1 MANYLFTLTITPVQ
15 SFISQAR
22 KTKDLFAG
30 SEILSALIRKSLESL
45 NQEKIIFPQDRK
57 FVSNKFVAKLENK
70 TEEDIKKI
78 GQELEE
84 KIHNSFI
91 NTIFKSTNI
100 CDNHLENFFKI
111 YWVAVEL
118 EDDYKSTYKK
128 LEQNLGAIKNL
139 RNFKQE
145 TQLKGFQKC
154 SICGERNFEKKDSG
168 DKLCL
173 ICLTKRK
180 CEIKTNNS
188 SNYPSTANIVLD
200 NYRKSA
206 EEAQKYLEDNPSEKK
221 YYALIQFDIDDMGK
235 KLSSLDEKG
244 QQKLSKQL
252 GKFAKKAKEIV
263 DKSGRTI
270 YAGGD
275 DFLGFVNLA
284 YLFEV
289 IEEIK
294 EAFKIEDMTFST
306 SIVIAHYKTPLHKVL
321 DFSRE
326 LLAQTKSHFDNKNG
340 VGIIVMSDS
349 AINAQT
355 ICRYDDLKLLKQM
368 KEAKSGMSLH
378 YKLQTIFNYLDNM
391 SFDDFLTQKK
401 MIKVEI
407 KRLLKRE
414 DNTFDED
421 IYHKLIDFLDKQ
433 KREYSTNNYEI
444 DFDNFIAYLK
454 TLEQLRKVL

>member
-1 MANYLFTLTITPVQ
+1 MSSGSTIPYHLRQNKAVERVLFEEQLKLVSTW
-15 SFISQAR
+15 
-22 KTKDLFAG
+22 
-30 SEILSALIRKSLESL
+30 LESL
-45 NQEKIIFPQDRK
+45 EATPIEKYRYIGFGGP
-57 FVSNKFVAKLENK
+57 FLE
-70 TEEDIKKI
+70 D
-78 GQELEE
+78 
-84 KIHNSFI
+84 
-91 NTIFKSTNI
+91 FKSI
-100 CDNHLENFFKI
+100 HR
-111 YWVAVEL
+111 
-118 EDDYKSTYKK
+118 
-128 LEQNLGAIKNL
+128 NL
-139 RNFKQE
+139 
-145 TQLKGFQKC
+145 
-154 SICGERNFEKKDSG
+154 
-168 DKLCL
+168 
-173 ICLTKRK
+173 
-180 CEIKTNNS
+180 
-188 SNYPSTANIVLD
+188 
-200 NYRKSA
+200 
-206 EEAQKYLEDNPSEKK
+206 
-221 YYALIQFDIDDMGK
+221 
-235 KLSSLDEKG
+235 
-244 QQKLSKQL
+244 
-252 GKFAKKAKEIV
+252 
-263 DKSGRTI
+263 
-270 YAGGD
+270 
-275 DFLGFVNLA
+275 
-284 YLFEV
+284 
-289 IEEIK
+289 
-294 EAFKIEDMTFST
+294 KIEDMTFST